1 MDILKIALDWAKTE
15 LVSTTFFMIVGVVFM
30 LISLGFWQYGKTD
43 LARAYIIPILVAGV
57 FLLIVGIGLFAT
69 NKSRITE
76 FEIDHKKDAA
86 VFVQKE
92 LDRVE
97 GTLKEYKTV
106 VFTAIPIII
115 ILCAVVIYFVPI
127 PVWRASMIVAILMLG
142 IILFI
147 DGLAHARIDDYQKS
161 LLQAQHEFS
170 ALTEN

>member
-1 MDILKIALDWAKTE
+1 
-15 LVSTTFFMIVGVVFM
+15 M
-30 LISLGFWQYGKTD
+30 LQINQE
-43 LARAYIIPILVAGV
+43 
-57 FLLIVGIGLFAT
+57 
-69 NKSRITE
+69 SRK
-76 FEIDHKKDAA
+76 FEIDHKKDEA

-115 ILCAVVIYFVPI
+115 ILCAVVIYFV

>member
-1 MDILKIALDWAKTE
+1 
-15 LVSTTFFMIVGVVFM
+15 MIVGVVFM

-115 ILCAVVIYFVPI
+115 ILCAVVIYFVP
-127 PVWRASMIVAILMLG
+127 VWRASMIAAILMLG